1 MPPIRVLCIDDHP
14 LLREGVARK
23 IERQPDMAV
32 VDTAGTGQEAVMLYL
47 RHRPDIVLMDLQLPG
62 MGGLQAIEAIRREDP
77 NAKIIVLTI
86 SGGDEDIFR
95 AIRAGAASYLLKS
108 SLSQDLIATIRRVV
122 DGERPMPPE
131 VAERLAAREGQS
143 GLSTREIEIL
153 ELIAKGLRNKEIASA
168 LGIGQETVQ
177 THIKR
182 LFVKLHVER
191 PDSSGDR
198 GVESRHRAHAV
209 SPAANAGHHAPFSRR
224 CHWSW

>member
-23 IERQPDMAV
+23 IERQPDMEV

-86 SGGDEDIFR
+86 SGGDEDIYR

-122 DGERPMPPE
+122 AGERPMPPE

-153 ELIAKGLRNKEIASA
+153 ELIAKGLRNKEIAGA

-182 LFVKLHVER
+182 LFVKLHV
-191 PDSSGDR
+191 SDR
-198 GVESRHRAHAV
+198 TAAVTVALSRGIVHM
-209 SPAANAGHHAPFSRR
+209 P
-224 CHWSW
+224 

>member
-14 LLREGVARK
+14 LLLEGVARK
-23 IERQPDMAV
+23 IERQPDMVV

-108 SLSQDLIATIRRVV
+108 SLSQDLIATIRRVI

-153 ELIAKGLRNKEIASA
+153 ELIAKGLRNKEIASE

-182 LFVKLHVER
+182 LFVKLHV
-191 PDSSGDR
+191 SDR
-198 GVESRHRAHAV
+198 TAAVTVALSRGIVHM
-209 SPAANAGHHAPFSRR
+209 P
-224 CHWSW
+224 

>member
-1 MPPIRVLCIDDHP
+1 MV
-14 LLREGVARK
+14 
-23 IERQPDMAV
+23 V

-77 NAKIIVLTI
+77 DAKIIVLTI

-182 LFVKLHVER
+182 LFVKLHV
-191 PDSSGDR
+191 SDR
-198 GVESRHRAHAV
+198 TAAVTVALSRGIVHM
-209 SPAANAGHHAPFSRR
+209 P
-224 CHWSW
+224 

>member
-1 MPPIRVLCIDDHP
+1 MTPIRVLCIDDHP

-23 IERQPDMAV
+23 IERQPDMVV

-77 NAKIIVLTI
+77 DAKIIVLTI

-108 SLSQDLIATIRRVV
+108 SLSQDLISTIRRVV

-182 LFVKLHVER
+182 LFVKLHV
-191 PDSSGDR
+191 SDR
-198 GVESRHRAHAV
+198 TAAVTVALSRGIVHM
-209 SPAANAGHHAPFSRR
+209 P
-224 CHWSW
+224 

>member
-23 IERQPDMAV
+23 IERQPDMVV

-62 MGGLQAIEAIRREDP
+62 MGGLQAIEAIRREDAD
-77 NAKIIVLTI
+77 AKIIVLTI

-182 LFVKLHVER
+182 LFVKLHV
-191 PDSSGDR
+191 SDR
-198 GVESRHRAHAV
+198 TAAVTVALSRGIVHM
-209 SPAANAGHHAPFSRR
+209 P
-224 CHWSW
+224 